1 MGGTLVSGLPGPD
14 WRRAPEEVIAGQGGG
29 AGLRTPWS
37 NTIRRVTLRHKLLRH
52 VRCRA
57 SRPATSQCVMGYVFY
72 SWRGIIRRYNA
83 LQLSGAIGQSP
94 ERRRVGADHEF

>member
-37 NTIRRVTLRHKLLRH
+37 NTVRRVTLHHEVLRH
-52 VRCRA
+52 VRRGA
-57 SRPATSQCVMGYVFY
+57 SRPATSQCVTGYVFFT
-72 SWRGIIRRYNA
+72 
-83 LQLSGAIGQSP
+83 
-94 ERRRVGADHEF
+94 VGGVKYAATMR